1 MMKIEM
7 KRHAEKKICFL
18 FLIVLIFSA
27 LPSESERAREREM
40 ERKEKYVFYCFL
52 PPLPRLKNVEKTIK
66 RYQRGGT
73 LTGKYSKNVF
83 SLFKK
88 MTQLTDCPKSPRYQI
103 WLVCHNMHL
112 RILTALFHYISTVGR
127 MLE

>member
-27 LPSESERAREREM
+27 LPSESERARERE
-40 ERKEKYVFYCFL
+40 RDGKEGKVRVLLLFAPSASFE
-52 PPLPRLKNVEKTIK
+52 KHVEETIK

-73 LTGKYSKNVF
+73 LAGKNSKNVF
-83 SLFKK
+83 SLLKK
-88 MTQLTDCPKSPRYQI
+88 NYSIDRLS
-103 WLVCHNMHL
+103 
-112 RILTALFHYISTVGR
+112 
-127 MLE
+127 

>member
-27 LPSESERAREREM
+27 LPSESERAREREKEI

-73 LTGKYSKNVF
+73 LAGKNSKNVF
-83 SLFKK
+83 SLLKK
-88 MTQLTDCPKSPRYQI
+88 NYSIDRLS
-103 WLVCHNMHL
+103 
-112 RILTALFHYISTVGR
+112 
-127 MLE
+127 